1 MGDQEAAPPSPV
13 SWSVALDVTVA
24 FVGLVV
30 DSFDDAAID
39 TASLPQRHP
48 VLAHTQRIVVKCLT

>member
-13 SWSVALDVTVA
+13 SWSVALDVTIA

-30 DSFDDAAID
+30 DSFDVAAINA
-39 TASLPQRHP
+39 ASLPQHHS
-48 VLAHTQRIVVKCLT
+48 VVTHTLRIAFGCLV